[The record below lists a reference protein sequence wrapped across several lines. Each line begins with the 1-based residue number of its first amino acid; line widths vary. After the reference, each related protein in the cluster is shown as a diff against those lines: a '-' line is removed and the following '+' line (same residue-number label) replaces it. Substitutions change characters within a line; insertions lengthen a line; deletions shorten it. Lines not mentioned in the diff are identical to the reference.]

1 MVNKVA
7 CVVVLMCMVVAAP
20 HVEAAISCGQVVS
33 SLSPCISYLRS
44 SGGAVPAPCCN
55 GVKSLNNVAKT
66 TPDRQTACKC
76 IKSAAV
82 GISGI
87 NYGLVSSLPG
97 KCGVN
102 LPYQIS
108 PSTDCSKYSLS
119 LSLINIGQPWYLPF
133 ILADS

>member
-1 MVNKVA
+1 
-7 CVVVLMCMVVAAP
+7 MCMVVAAP

-76 IKSAAV
+76 IKSAAA

-87 NYGLVSSLPG
+87 NYGLGEVRWMEVRSMYLFG
-97 KCGVN
+97 
-102 LPYQIS
+102 
-108 PSTDCSKYSLS
+108 
-119 LSLINIGQPWYLPF
+119 NIARERKKHIY
-133 ILADS
+133 A